1 MKSYMPAIL
10 ILFINVCNNLRGL
23 TQVTLTGNSHY
34 ITKIKLNLSNLKLIK
49 TVQICSD
56 NKTVT

>member
-1 MKSYMPAIL
+1 M
-10 ILFINVCNNLRGL
+10 RGL
-23 TQVTLTGNSHY
+23 AQVTLIGNSHY

-49 TVQICSD
+49 IVQICSD

>member
-1 MKSYMPAIL
+1 MPAIL